1 MSAQPDH
8 HHGDV
13 VPPMGTLAELR
24 AALRVWGIPGDAQDF
39 EQELADASLDDL
51 TRVREIT
58 QAYRHRV
65 MLRCDAQ
72 AMAAL
77 MQSTEQIS
85 YDLGQ
90 KMMAERKSGS

>member
-8 HHGDV
+8 HDGDV

-24 AALRVWGIPGDAQDF
+24 AALRVWGIPGDAEEF
-39 EQELADASLDDL
+39 ERELADASLDDL

-77 MQSTEQIS
+77 MQSTAQVS

-90 KMMAERKSGS
+90 KMAEQKSRS